1 MAADLRLPSG
11 IVEKIL
17 ALLPDKTI
25 HRFRL
30 LSKSCS
36 SLLVSVNFHKFRL
49 KSTPPEINVPKLLCP
64 PDQENDGFVISD
76 YRDGAKTPT
85 KVCYPTPPHEL
96 SAARSYPSR
105 IGSCNGL
112 VCLVFKREREIVV
125 WNPFTGTYRKL
136 PDISCGDWFYTY
148 GFGYDSASDDYKV
161 FIATGP
167 SPFPNRRDGVRI
179 DIFSLKTGSCHQV
192 ENPDF
197 TTYLQ
202 CIGPGC
208 MGLFL
213 NGALHWESSRGY
225 GFSGD
230 KKILAFDLSEEK
242 FYEVPKPT
250 PVEDYRYQRL
260 GVVGEYLCMCFSSPR
275 IWDKNIV
282 WVMKEYCN
290 EASWVHFISY
300 SSIEDDDD
308 AVNSVDYAS
317 DLVQRDGGYM
327 ILQFSEGYVDVLKW
341 IKNREENDTSEEYFK
356 NIKFYRHS
364 GAATSYT
371 EALTS
376 PYASTGIDQE
386 F

>member
-17 ALLPDKTI
+17 SLLPDKTI

-36 SLLVSVNFHKFRL
+36 SLLV
-49 KSTPPEINVPKLLCP
+49 
-64 PDQENDGFVISD
+64 
-76 YRDGAKTPT
+76 
-85 KVCYPTPPHEL
+85 CYPTPPHEL
-96 SAARSYPSR
+96 SPARSYPSR

-125 WNPFTGTYRKL
+125 WNPFTGSYRKL
-136 PDISCGDWFYTY
+136 PDISWGGWFYTY

-167 SPFPNRRDGVRI
+167 SPLPNPRDGARI
-179 DIFSLKTGSCHQV
+179 DIFSLKTGSWKQV
-192 ENPDF
+192 ENPDG
-197 TTYLQ
+197 TYLQ
-202 CIGPGC
+202 YIRPGC

-213 NGALHWESSRGY
+213 NGALHWESTRGY
-225 GFSGD
+225 WFFDD
-230 KKILAFDLSEEK
+230 KKIFAFDLSEEK
-242 FYEVPKPT
+242 FYEVSKPT

-260 GVVGEYLCMCFSSPR
+260 GVVGEYLYMCFSSPR
-275 IWDKNIV
+275 IWDRNIV

-290 EASWVHFISY
+290 EASWVHLISY
-300 SSIEDDDD
+300 SSIEDDD
-308 AVNSVDYAS
+308 AVNYVDYAC

-327 ILQFSEGYVDVLKW
+327 ILQFSEVSEGYVDVLRW
-341 IKNREENDTSEEYFK
+341 NKNREESDTSEEYFK
-356 NIKFYRHS
+356 NIKFYRHC
-364 GAATSYT
+364 GATTSYT